1 MKKDYDTKLWYE
13 VDVSNFD
20 VKKELQNIDLYK
32 HEYVKL
38 INDKWIDVLDK
49 IYRSIGDFGESP

>member
-20 VKKELQNIDLYK
+20 VK
-32 HEYVKL
+32 
-38 INDKWIDVLDK
+38 
-49 IYRSIGDFGESP
+49 